1 MAQWQLQ
8 DAKAR
13 FSELVRA
20 ARESGPQTVTVRGE
34 PAVVVLS
41 QRQYRALRARASQTS
56 FTTLMRSSPLVGI
69 ELDTR
74 RDKSLVRDTPIEP

>member
-41 QRQYRALRARASQTS
+41 QRQYRALRARAGQAS
-56 FTTLMRSSPLVGI
+56 FTELMRSSPLAGV

-74 RDKSLVRDTPIEP
+74 RDRSPVRGDTLEP

>member
-1 MAQWQLQ
+1 MSNWQLQ

-20 ARESGPQTVTVRGE
+20 AQRGPQTVTLRGE

-41 QRQYRALRARASQTS
+41 QRQYRALSARAGQTQ
-56 FTTLMRSSPLVGI
+56 FTELMRTSPLAGV
-69 ELDTR
+69 ELAIS
-74 RDKSLVRDTPIEP
+74 RDKSPARSGGLQD

>member
-20 ARESGPQTVTVRGE
+20 AQERGPQTVTVRGE

-41 QRQYRALRARASQTS
+41 QRQYRSLRSRAARPG
-56 FTTLMRSSPLVGI
+56 FTELMRSSPLVGI
-69 ELDTR
+69 DLDIERDRSPTR
-74 RDKSLVRDTPIEP
+74 NTPL